1 MSAIMKHDMK
11 AILGEDFFKE
21 EVRCDYLVTA
31 QMKRMWA
38 VFLDMYLSF
47 AEVCDKYNLKY
58 CVMGGTLL
66 GAIRHNGFIPW
77 DDDFDVL
84 MPRKDYDAFM
94 EMCKDEF
101 KHPIFLQTP
110 YTDPDYYVSWI
121 KLRNSTTTALSKL
134 TSHRKFNQGLFLD
147 IFPMDYCNPETIEE
161 DTNKVYVL
169 AKKCG
174 AYMRRGSK
182 LLNERQKQD
191 EITYYTDNPLAEW
204 EKIQKIA
211 ANPDYINSGY
221 LCNTVYVGDPY
232 QLRMHPAEYYSVVID
247 HPFENITVKVPQGY
261 DDILK
266 IMYKDYMKFPP
277 VEARGA
283 RHSDIIFDSDKPYTD
298 YLSTI
303 E

>member
-31 QMKRMWA
+31 EMKRMWA
-38 VFLDMYLSF
+38 VFIDMYLSF

-94 EMCKDEF
+94 EICKYEF
-101 KHPIFLQTP
+101 NHPIFLQTP

-247 HPFENITVKVPQGY
+247 HPFENITVKVPQAY

>member
-1 MSAIMKHDMK
+1 MKHDMK

-31 QMKRMWA
+31 EMKRMWA
-38 VFLDMYLSF
+38 VFIDMYLSF

-84 MPRKDYDAFM
+84 MPRKDYDSFM
-94 EMCKDEF
+94 EICKYEF
-101 KHPIFLQTP
+101 NHPIFLQTP